1 MYGLTPYMITKNLI
15 EIPIVSIQ
23 PLILLAVN
31 YYAIGLDEPIQ
42 HFDKFYIILF
52 LMAHVATSFGN
63 VLSASFD
70 NADTAL
76 ASCFLFLAPT
86 ILFGGLFVNLST
98 LPTYIRWMKWT
109 SPANYCFQALV
120 ET

>member
-1 MYGLTPYMITKNLI
+1 MYGLTPYFLTKNLI
-15 EIPIVSIQ
+15 EIPVVSIQ
-23 PLILLAVN
+23 PLIMLAIN
-31 YYAIGLDEPIQ
+31 YWGIGLNVPQQ
-42 HFDKFYIILF
+42 HFAKFYIILL
-52 LMAHVATSFGN
+52 LMAHVATGFGN

-70 NADTAL
+70 CAESAL
-76 ASCFLFLAPT
+76 ASSFLFLMPT
-86 ILFGGLFVNLST
+86 MLFGGLFVNLST